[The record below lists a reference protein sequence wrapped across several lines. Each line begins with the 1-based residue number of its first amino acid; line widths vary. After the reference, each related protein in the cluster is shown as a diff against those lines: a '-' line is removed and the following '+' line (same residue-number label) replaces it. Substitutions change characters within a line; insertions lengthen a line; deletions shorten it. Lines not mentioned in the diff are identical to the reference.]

1 MTTRAFLAA
10 GLLLVACA
18 GSSANPPTP
27 TRSSPVVV
35 VTRVAGVAATRP
47 SPASARPAHGARPTA
62 APAAN
67 GDRTAPI
74 GRPRFPFAAPPTD
87 GQRLDAAI
95 AAQLGRHAAELGRDN
110 VGVVVENV
118 ATGERFVHNGGRVF
132 PSGSVYKLA
141 VAWEVL
147 RRVDA
152 GHLRLDDELTI
163 ESGDAFEAEPAGGVQ
178 LGERI
183 TVRQALDA
191 MMSVSSNAAAYALL
205 RQVGRSELNASLHAL
220 GLPRTTV
227 PVLNDPVVPSGEALH
242 PEWAMTTPED
252 MASLLRRLATDGILT
267 PGSRAELRRLLALVE
282 PIDPLRDG
290 SPAGS
295 DVLAKIGSLEDA
307 TNAAGLLSTP
317 RGAVVVSIFTTEV
330 PPGRAHE
337 LIVDV
342 ARTVHRI
349 YGA

>member
-1 MTTRAFLAA
+1 
-10 GLLLVACA
+10 V
-18 GSSANPPTP
+18 NPPAP
-27 TRSSPVVV
+27 TRPAPIVV

-47 SPASARPAHGARPTA
+47 SAASARPTAEARATAEPTA
-62 APAAN
+62 ASAAN
-67 GDRTAPI
+67 PDRTAPV
-74 GRPRFPFAAPPTD
+74 GVPRPQLAAPSPA

-95 AAQLGRHAAELGRDN
+95 AAQLGSYAAEIGRDD

-118 ATGERFVHNGGRVF
+118 ASGERFVHNGGRVF

-152 GHLRLDDELTI
+152 GELRLDDELTI
-163 ESGDAFEAEPAGGVQ
+163 ESGDALEAEPAGGVQ

-183 TVRQALDA
+183 TVQHALDA

-205 RQVGRSELNASLHAL
+205 RQVGRSELNASLRRL
-220 GLPRTTV
+220 GLQRTTV
-227 PVLNDPVVPSGEALH
+227 PLLNDPVVPGGQALH
-242 PEWAMTTPED
+242 PEWAMTTPDD
-252 MASLLRRLATDGILT
+252 MADLLRRLATDGVLT
-267 PGSRAELRRLLALVE
+267 PRGRAELRRLLALVE

-295 DVLAKIGSLEDA
+295 EVLAKIGSLEDA

-317 RGAVVVSIFTTEV
+317 RGPVVVSIFTTEV

-342 ARTVHRI
+342 ARTVHRV